1 MILLEPAQVAEP
13 GALVR
18 GCSPTRDHPPGAH
31 PWHTSSPLPEWPCP
45 ARSIRRRGGERAE
58 SRTPPGFLMVKDGP
72 PMYVQPR
79 IDEPGAGQ
87 DEPVAVI
94 GAACRFPGEVRSLGS
109 LWRLLMARRET
120 VREVPGERW
129 EQAELAGLPAQ
140 VAARLRYGCF
150 LDDDVYAYEPEFF
163 GINAQEAPWVDPE
176 HRLLSE
182 VAWEAIEH
190 AGIPTQRLSGTPT
203 GMFFGIYQK
212 DYMLRVQRPLE
223 EVDAYAMYTG
233 FDSIGPG
240 RVGFMLN
247 LRGPQVVVESACAS
261 GLVAVHAAC
270 QSLRTGESEVAL
282 AGAAMLTLGPEG
294 VIAPALW
301 GVFSPTGRCHAFD
314 AAADGYV
321 RGEGCGVLVLKRLSD
336 AVRDG
341 DRVLAVVRGT
351 AVNQNGRG
359 TRLSAPSEP
368 AQIDLYRLALE
379 RAGVEAGDV
388 GMVEAHGPG
397 TAVGD
402 PIEFAA
408 VAAVYGKGRDRCAL
422 GSVKTNIGHTEPVS
436 GVAGLLKAIASLRH
450 GLVPASLHF
459 RDWNPQIDAS
469 GTRLFVPTDTSEW
482 PVRQGTRLAAVSS
495 FGISGTNVHVV
506 LEQPPA
512 HTPARRPSRPL
523 PSDGFGPGQ
532 DGEVPRVFPLSA
544 GTPVAL
550 RSAAGRL
557 AQWLGGEGS
566 QVPLVDVAHTLAVRR
581 SPSRER
587 AAVIAAG
594 RPELVARL
602 EELAAGTALPAGV
615 ATGRALPESGQGV
628 VWVFSG
634 HGSQWAGMCR
644 RLLDRD
650 PEFTR
655 VIDELEPLVA
665 QESGFSLRQ
674 TLCRPEVVTGFDRVQ
689 PVIFAI
695 QLGLAAMWR
704 SHGVE
709 PAAVIGHSMGEVAA
723 AVAAGALS
731 VRDGVRVICRRSR
744 LILRAAGKGL
754 MASVALGR
762 DEVERL
768 LTEEDVDGVS
778 VAVVASPD
786 NTVIGGDADRIRH
799 LAEDWEARGVGI
811 RVIEVDVASHTA
823 HMDSILPDLAD
834 ALADVTGRQPTAAFY
849 STVTDD
855 PRDRAAFDAA
865 YWSDNLRRV
874 VRFADAVRAAAEDGH
889 RLFVEIGPHPVL
901 THPVQTTL
909 SAHGHTSTAVVPS
922 LLRDTDETV
931 AFQTHVAALHC
942 AGHPLDWADRYGE
955 GTLAD
960 VPPTTWERTRYV
972 VEPSPMRLSAGT
984 HTSRASHPL
993 TGPHTVDPDGE
1004 GRHLWQTLVTPTTL
1018 PWLDAHRVN
1027 DVAVVPGAALCEMAV
1042 AAAADLYA
1050 VGPERLR
1057 LTGID
1062 LERLLLPAADGT
1074 SVTATAEAAGPHTA
1088 RWRVVSTQDDGTSV
1102 QHARAHLHVTPERE
1116 SVPQGCDLEHLL
1128 AQFPH
1133 TVDVSDVYRQ
1143 MRERGVHHGPPFLGL
1158 VSLHTDESRADRA
1171 GARLLAR
1178 VQVPDAGRA
1187 AAQALHC
1194 HPVMLDSCLQAVAG
1208 AVLRSGAVP
1217 AGGILPRG
1225 IEELRLYGT
1234 LPLAGYCVV
1243 TLGHMEGDRYT
1254 ADFRLWADDGS
1265 VIADATGVEFRCVP
1279 AESAEERFGRRLL
1292 QASWEH
1298 CERPALKP
1306 PTGSWT
1312 LCAEPGRET
1321 FAAALGEALRE
1332 RGATVD
1338 VRALSP
1344 QDAAAPVTMPR
1355 PRREPPQAVVYLPAP
1370 GSASPSPDLLAR
1382 EQTGRLVETARA
1394 LAPGEGGGTTP
1405 RLWTVTGNAQR
1416 VVSGDRPDLGQA
1428 GLRGLVRVLS
1438 YEHPE
1443 LRPAVLDVDPHTAV
1457 ADVAGELLSCPDEQ
1471 DEIAYRNGTRYLA
1484 RLRNGPL
1491 EESQRRQAAVDRAR
1505 DRVAL
1510 HLARPGDLDSF
1521 EVVAQTRRRPGPGEV
1536 EVRIAATSVNFIN
1549 VLQAMGVYQRFSA
1562 GEERLDVSA
1571 FDGVGVVTAL
1581 GDGVQEAAVGDRLAA
1596 MFVEGSQSTLMSSF
1610 ATVRAD
1616 CTLPVP
1622 DALSAQDAAGLP
1634 CAYLT
1639 AWYALY
1645 HLARLRPGEK
1655 VLIHSASGGTGLAA
1669 LNLARARGAEV
1680 WATAGS
1686 EAKRA
1691 YLRGLGVEHVMDSR
1705 TLDFADQV
1713 RDLTAG
1719 HGVDVV
1725 LNSLTGP
1732 SQSASLDLL
1741 AHRGRFLEL
1750 GKRDI
1755 YANARLGLLPFRRN
1769 VTFAG
1774 VDVLMM
1780 MQQDPGLLAEGYRE
1794 LAGMLADGQL
1804 PLLPV
1809 TEHPVAEASSAFH
1822 AMARAQHTGKLVL
1835 TWPAEG
1841 TATLPVRPQ
1850 DVPVVR
1856 SDASYLVTG
1865 GLGGLGLLVARW
1877 LAERGAA
1884 ALVLTSRSAP
1894 SPATRTALDAITA
1907 EFGTRVEVVCADLAE
1922 PGAADM
1928 LVQAALGTGH
1938 PLGGVVH
1945 AAAVVE
1951 DATVANLSPALLEKV
1966 WRPKATGAWLLH
1978 HATEGHELD
1987 WWVTFSSAA
1996 SLLGN
2001 PGQGAYAAANAWLDE
2016 FTSWRR
2022 AQGLPT
2028 TCINW
2033 GPWAEVGRGAFMA
2046 ERGYAMIDPAEGIA
2060 ALERILAHDR
2070 DRTAYT
2076 PLDLAR
2082 WLESYPAT
2090 ARTAFFAELAAATT
2104 GTDAGHDGSAL
2115 LAALRETDCHQQR
2128 QQILQPQVVEH
2139 ISAVLRLGADRFD
2152 ANTSLVTL
2160 GLDSLMAMALRNR
2173 LQRELGLDIPTT
2185 VMWTHPNASALTRYL
2200 LARLHPGQS
2209 QVEAHLETE
2218 AAACAPTAAG

>member
-1 MILLEPAQVAEP
+1 MHARPGVEEPAA
-13 GALVR
+13 
-18 GCSPTRDHPPGAH
+18 S
-31 PWHTSSPLPEWPCP
+31 
-45 ARSIRRRGGERAE
+45 
-58 SRTPPGFLMVKDGP
+58 
-72 PMYVQPR
+72 
-79 IDEPGAGQ
+79 Q
-87 DEPVAVI
+87 DEPIAVV
-94 GAACRFPGEVRSLGS
+94 GAACRFPGEVRSLTS

-120 VREVPGERW
+120 VREVPPERW
-129 EQAELAGLPAQ
+129 EQAELTGLPAQ

-176 HRLLSE
+176 HRLLAE
-182 VAWEAIEH
+182 VVWEAIEH
-190 AGIPTQRLSGTPT
+190 AGIPAQRLSGTPT

-223 EVDAYAMYTG
+223 EVNAYAMYTG

-261 GLVAVHAAC
+261 GLVAVHSAC
-270 QSLRTGESEVAL
+270 QSLRTGESDVAL
-282 AGAAMLTLGPEG
+282 AGAAMLALGSQG

-321 RGEGCGVLVLKRLSD
+321 RGEGCGVVVLKRLED
-336 AVRDG
+336 AVRAG
-341 DRVLAVVRGT
+341 DRVLAVLRGT

-379 RAGVEAGDV
+379 RAGVDAGDV

-408 VAAVYGKGRDRCAL
+408 VATVYGKGRDRCAL

-450 GLVPASLHF
+450 GMVPASLHF
-459 RDWNPQIDAS
+459 RDWNPQIDPS
-469 GTRLFVPTDTSEW
+469 GTRLFVPTDTVEW
-482 PVRQGTRLAAVSS
+482 PVRNGTRLAAVSS

-512 HTPARRPSRPL
+512 SSPVRRDVRPL
-523 PSDGFGPGQ
+523 PSGESGPPRA
-532 DGEVPRVFPLSA
+532 DEALRVFPLSA

-557 AQWLGGEGS
+557 AQWLRGEGAR
-566 QVPLVDVAHTLAVRR
+566 VPLGDVAHTLAVRR
-581 SPSRER
+581 SPARER
-587 AAVIAAG
+587 AAVVAAD
-594 RPELVARL
+594 RSELVARL
-602 EELAAGTALPAGV
+602 EELAAGTPPTAGV
-615 ATGRALPESGQGV
+615 ATGSAVPDAGQRV

-644 RLLDRD
+644 QLLDHD

-665 QESGFSLRQ
+665 EESGFSLRQ

-744 LILRAAGKGL
+744 LILRTAGQGL
-754 MASVALGR
+754 MASVALSR
-762 DEVERL
+762 AEVERL
-768 LTEEDVDGVS
+768 LAEQDVRGVG
-778 VAVVASPD
+778 VAVVASPE
-786 NTVIGGDADRIRH
+786 NTVIGGDADHIRQ
-799 LAEDWEARGVGI
+799 LAEEWDARGVGI

-823 HMDSILPDLAD
+823 HMDPVLPDLAD
-834 ALADVTGRQPTAAFY
+834 ALADITGGSSVTAFY
-849 STVTDD
+849 STVADD
-855 PRDRAAFDAA
+855 PREHPAFDAA

-874 VRFADAVRAAAEDGH
+874 VRFADAVQAAAEDGH
-889 RLFVEIGPHPVL
+889 RLFLEIGPHPVL
-901 THPVQTTL
+901 AQPVQATL
-909 SAHGHTSTAVVPS
+909 AAHGHSDTAVVPS
-922 LLRDTDETV
+922 LLRDTDDAL
-931 AFQTHVAALHC
+931 AFHTHVAALHC
-942 AGHPLDWADRYGE
+942 AGHPLDWADRYGD
-955 GTLAD
+955 GALAD

-972 VEPSPMRLSAGT
+972 VAPSPLSQSAGVRSL
-984 HTSRASHPL
+984 HSAHPL
-993 TGPHTVDPDGE
+993 TGPHTTDPDGE
-1004 GRHLWQTLVTPTTL
+1004 GRHLWQTRISPATL
-1018 PWLDAHRVN
+1018 AWLDAHRVN
-1027 DVAVVPGAALCEMAV
+1027 DVVVVPGAALCEMAV
-1042 AAAADLYA
+1042 AAAADLYST
-1050 VGPERLR
+1050 GPERLR
-1057 LTGID
+1057 ITDVD
-1062 LERLLLPAADGT
+1062 LERLLLPASDGT
-1074 SVTATAEAAGPHTA
+1074 SVTATAEATGPDTA
-1088 RWRVVSTQDDGTSV
+1088 RWRVISTAADGTCV
-1102 QHARAHLHVTPERE
+1102 QHAQAGLQAAPREEPVPE
-1116 SVPQGCDLEHLL
+1116 GCDPQHLL

-1133 TVDVSDVYRQ
+1133 AVDASDVYRQ
-1143 MRERGVHHGPPFLGL
+1143 MREERGVHHGSPFLGL
-1158 VSLHTDESRADRA
+1158 QALYTDEAPERSSACFEST
-1171 GARLLAR
+1171 RLLAR
-1178 VQVPDAGRA
+1178 VHVPDEGRA
-1187 AAQALHC
+1187 GAQALHC
-1194 HPVMLDSCLQAVAG
+1194 HPVVLDTCLQAVAG
-1208 AVLRSGAVP
+1208 AVLRTGTVP
-1217 AGGILPRG
+1217 AGGILPRR
-1225 IEELRLYGT
+1225 IEALRLYGRV
-1234 LPLAGYCVV
+1234 PLSGYCLV
-1243 TLGHMEGDRYT
+1243 TLGRMDGDRYT
-1254 ADFRLWADDGS
+1254 ANFRLWADDGA
-1265 VIADATGVEFRCVP
+1265 VAADATGVEFRHVP
-1279 AESAEERFGRRLL
+1279 AESAEERFAGRLL
-1292 QASWEH
+1292 RASWEP
-1298 CERPALKP
+1298 CERAAPQRA
-1306 PTGSWT
+1306 TGTWT
-1312 LCAEPGRET
+1312 LLGEPGRESFT
-1321 FAAALGEALRE
+1321 TALGAALQE
-1332 RGATVD
+1332 RGAAVD
-1338 VRALSP
+1338 IRTLTPEDISGDNPAPLLSS
-1344 QDAAAPVTMPR
+1344 
-1355 PRREPPQAVVYLPAP
+1355 EPGGQAPQAVVYLPAP
-1370 GSASPSPDLLAR
+1370 GTASLPPDRLAR
-1382 EQTGRLVETARA
+1382 EQVARLVGTARA
-1394 LAPGEGGGTTP
+1394 LAGTARDGAAP
-1405 RLWTVTGNAQR
+1405 RLWTVTGTAQQ
-1416 VVSGDRPDLGQA
+1416 VASGDLPDLGQA

-1443 LRPAVLDVDPHTAV
+1443 LRPGILDIDPQTPVEEV
-1457 ADVAGELLSCPDEQ
+1457 AAELLSCPDEQ
-1471 DEIAYRNGTRYLA
+1471 DEIAYRCGTRHVA
-1484 RLRNGPL
+1484 RLRNAPL
-1491 EESQRRQAAVDRAR
+1491 DEHERRRATVDRAH

-1510 HLARPGDLDSF
+1510 YLARSGDLDSF
-1521 EVVAQTRRRPGPGEV
+1521 EFVAQSRSRPGPGEV
-1536 EVRIAATSVNFIN
+1536 EVRLDATSVNFIN

-1562 GEERLDVSA
+1562 GEERPDVCA
-1571 FDGVGVVTAL
+1571 FDGAGVVTAV
-1581 GDGVQEAAVGDRLAA
+1581 GDGVRDVRVGDRVAA
-1596 MFVEGSQSTLMSSF
+1596 MFVDAEQTAVMSSF
-1610 ATVRAD
+1610 TTVRAD
-1616 CTLPVP
+1616 CLLPVP
-1622 DALSAQDAAGLP
+1622 DGMSAQDAAGLP

-1639 AWYALY
+1639 AWYALR

-1669 LNLARARGAEV
+1669 LNLARACGAEV
-1680 WATAGS
+1680 LATAGS

-1691 YLRGLGVEHVMDSR
+1691 YLRGLGVPHVMDSR

-1713 RDLTAG
+1713 RDLTKG
-1719 HGVDVV
+1719 GGVDVV

-1732 SQSASLDLL
+1732 AQSAGLELL
-1741 AHRGRFLEL
+1741 AHRGRFIEL

-1755 YANARLGLLPFRRN
+1755 YANTRLGLLPFRRN

-1780 MQQDPGLLAEGYRE
+1780 MQQDPDLLAEGYRE
-1794 LAGMLADGQL
+1794 LAGMLVGGTL

-1809 TEHPVAEASSAFH
+1809 TEHPVTEAPSAFH
-1822 AMARAQHTGKLVL
+1822 TMASARHTGKLVL

-1841 TATLPVRPQ
+1841 TDTLPMRPE

-1856 SDASYLVTG
+1856 PDASYLVTG

-1884 ALVLTSRSAP
+1884 AVVLTSRSAP
-1894 SPATRTALDAITA
+1894 TAATRSALDAVTA
-1907 EFGTRVEVVCADLAE
+1907 DFGTRIEVVCGDLAE
-1922 PGAADM
+1922 PGVADT
-1928 LVQAALGTGH
+1928 LVRASLDTGN
-1938 PLGGVVH
+1938 PLRGVVH

-1951 DATVANLSPALLEKV
+1951 DATVANLSHTLLEKV

-1978 HATEGHELD
+1978 HATAGQELD

-2022 AQGLPT
+2022 AQGLPA
-2028 TCINW
+2028 TCVNW
-2033 GPWAEVGRGAFMA
+2033 GPWAEVGRGAGMA
-2046 ERGYAMIDPAEGIA
+2046 ERGYAMIAPVEGIA

-2076 PLDLAR
+2076 PVDLSR

-2090 ARTAFFAELAAATT
+2090 ARTAFFAELAAPAA
-2104 GTDAGHDGSAL
+2104 GADSSDARNAL
-2115 LAALRETDCHQQR
+2115 LQSLRETDSPQQR
-2128 QQILQPQVVEH
+2128 QQLLQSRVVEH
-2139 ISAVLRLGADRFD
+2139 IAAVLRLGTDRFD

-2160 GLDSLMAMALRNR
+2160 GLDSLMAIALRNR
-2173 LQRELGLDIPTT
+2173 LQRELALDIPTT
-2185 VMWTHPNASALTRYL
+2185 VMWTHPTASALTRYL
-2200 LARLHPGQS
+2200 LARLHPEQEPDDAS
-2209 QVEAHLETE
+2209 
-2218 AAACAPTAAG
+2218 CATDPAVTSSAVPG

>member
-1 MILLEPAQVAEP
+1 MHAQP
-13 GALVR
+13 G
-18 GCSPTRDHPPGAH
+18 
-31 PWHTSSPLPEWPCP
+31 
-45 ARSIRRRGGERAE
+45 
-58 SRTPPGFLMVKDGP
+58 
-72 PMYVQPR
+72 
-79 IDEPGAGQ
+79 IDAPGAGQ
-87 DEPVAVI
+87 DEPVAVV
-94 GAACRFPGEVRSLGS
+94 GAACRFPGEVRSLTS

-182 VAWEAIEH
+182 VVWEAIEH
-190 AGIPTQRLSGTPT
+190 AGIPAQRLSGTPT
-203 GMFFGIYQK
+203 GMFFGVYQK

-223 EVDAYAMYTG
+223 EVNAYAMYTG

-261 GLVAVHAAC
+261 GLVAVHSAC
-270 QSLRTGESEVAL
+270 QSLRTGESDVAL

-321 RGEGCGVLVLKRLSD
+321 RGEGCGVVVLKRLSD

-341 DRVLAVVRGT
+341 DRVLAVLRGT

-436 GVAGLLKAIASLRH
+436 GVAGLLKAIASLRQ
-450 GLVPASLHF
+450 GMVPASLHF
-459 RDWNPQIDAS
+459 RDWNPQIDAD
-469 GTRLFVPTDTSEW
+469 GTRLFVPTDTTDW
-482 PVRQGTRLAAVSS
+482 PVRDGTRLAAVSS

-512 HTPARRPSRPL
+512 PSPARRTAPPVTPGGSR
-523 PSDGFGPGQ
+523 Q
-532 DGEVPRVFPLSA
+532 ARDGEAPRVFPLSA

-550 RSAAGRL
+550 RSAADRL
-557 AQWLGGEGS
+557 AQWLRGEGA
-566 QVPLVDVAHTLAVRR
+566 QVPLSDVAHTLAVRR
-581 SPSRER
+581 SPARER
-587 AAVIAAG
+587 AAVVAAE
-594 RPELVARL
+594 RAELVARL
-602 EELAAGTALPAGV
+602 EELAAGTAPSAGV
-615 ATGRALPESGQGV
+615 ATGRAVLPDAGQGV

-644 RLLDRD
+644 QLLDRD
-650 PEFTR
+650 PEFTK

-665 QESGFSLRQ
+665 EESGFSLRE
-674 TLCRPEVVTGFDRVQ
+674 TLRRPEVVTGFDRVQ

-723 AVAAGALS
+723 AVAAGALG

-744 LILRAAGKGL
+744 LILRTAGQGL
-754 MASVALGR
+754 MASVALSR
-762 DEVERL
+762 AEVERL
-768 LTEEDVDGVS
+768 LAEQDVRGVS
-778 VAVVASPD
+778 VAVVASPE
-786 NTVIGGDADRIRH
+786 NTVIGGDADRIRR
-799 LAEDWEARGVGI
+799 LAEEWDARGVGV

-823 HMDSILPDLAD
+823 HMDPILPDLAD
-834 ALADVTGRQPTAAFY
+834 ALADVTGGQPTAVFY
-849 STVTDD
+849 STATDD
-855 PRDRAAFDAA
+855 PREHAAFDAA

-901 THPVQTTL
+901 AGPVQATL
-909 SAHGHTSTAVVPS
+909 AAHGHTDTAVVPS
-922 LLRDTDETV
+922 LLRDTDDAL
-931 AFQTHVAALHC
+931 AFHTHVAALHC
-942 AGHPLDWADRYGE
+942 VGHPLDWAGRYGD
-955 GTLAD
+955 GALAD

-972 VEPSPMRLSAGT
+972 VDPSPLRQSAGA
-984 HTSRASHPL
+984 HSSPAAHPL
-993 TGPHTVDPDGE
+993 TGPHTADPDGE
-1004 GRHLWQTLVTPTTL
+1004 GRHLWQTRVTPTTL

-1027 DVAVVPGAALCEMAV
+1027 DVVVVPGAALCEMAV

-1050 VGPERLR
+1050 TGPERLR
-1057 LTGID
+1057 VTGID
-1062 LERLLLPAADGT
+1062 LERLLLPASDGT
-1074 SVTATAEAAGPHTA
+1074 PVTATAEAAGAGTA
-1088 RWRVVSTQDDGTSV
+1088 RWRVVSTASDGTSV
-1102 QHARAHLHVTPERE
+1102 QHARACLHVTPEGDP
-1116 SVPQGCDLEHLL
+1116 VPEGCDPQRLQAE
-1128 AQFPH
+1128 FPH
-1133 TVDVSDVYRQ
+1133 PVDAADVYRQ
-1143 MRERGVHHGPPFLGL
+1143 MREERGVHHGPPFLGL
-1158 VSLHTDESRADRA
+1158 QALYADGTPADRA

-1178 VQVPDAGRA
+1178 VRVPDEGRGG
-1187 AAQALHC
+1187 AQALHC
-1194 HPVMLDSCLQAVAG
+1194 HPVALDTCLQAVAG
-1208 AVLRSGAVP
+1208 AVLRTGAVP
-1217 AGGILPRG
+1217 AGGILPRH
-1225 IEELRLYGT
+1225 IEALRLYGAV
-1234 LPLAGYCVV
+1234 PLSGYCLV
-1243 TLGHMEGDRYT
+1243 TLRLLDGDRYT

-1265 VIADATGVEFRCVP
+1265 VIADATGVEFRHVP
-1279 AESAEERFGRRLL
+1279 AESADERFAGRLL
-1292 QASWEH
+1292 RASWEPS
-1298 CERPALKP
+1298 ERPAP
-1306 PTGSWT
+1306 QPADGSWI
-1312 LCAEPGRET
+1312 LLAEPGRET
-1321 FAAALGEALRE
+1321 YATELGEALAE
-1332 RGATVD
+1332 RGAAVD
-1338 VRALSP
+1338 VRTLTPAGGTE
-1344 QDAAAPVTMPR
+1344 PVVPA
-1355 PRREPPQAVVYLPAP
+1355 PQAVAYLPAS
-1370 GSASPSPDLLAR
+1370 GGTAPDRRAR
-1382 EQTGRLVETARA
+1382 EQVARLVETART
-1394 LAPGEGGGTTP
+1394 LAQAADGEAAP
-1405 RLWTVTGNAQR
+1405 RLWTVTAGAQQ
-1416 VVSGDRPDLGQA
+1416 VTPEDRPDLGQA

-1443 LRPAVLDVDPHTAV
+1443 LRPGVLDIDPRTPV
-1457 ADVAGELLSCPDEQ
+1457 MDVAAELLSCPAEQ
-1471 DEIAYRNGTRYLA
+1471 DEIAYRNGTRHLA
-1484 RLRNGPL
+1484 RLRGAPL
-1491 EESQRRQAAVDRAR
+1491 DERERRRTTVDRAR
-1505 DRVAL
+1505 ARVAL

-1521 EVVAQTRRRPGPGEV
+1521 EFVAQSRRRPGPGEV
-1536 EVRIAATSVNFIN
+1536 EVRTDATSVNFIN

-1562 GEERLDVSA
+1562 GEEREDVCA
-1571 FDGVGVVTAL
+1571 FDGAGVVTAV
-1581 GDGVQEAAVGDRLAA
+1581 GDGVQDVREGDRVAA
-1596 MFVEGSQSTLMSSF
+1596 MFVETAQSTVMSSF

-1616 CTLPVP
+1616 CLLPVP
-1622 DALSAQDAAGLP
+1622 DGVSAQDAAGLP

-1639 AWYALY
+1639 AWYALR
-1645 HLARLRPGEK
+1645 HLARLRRGEK

-1669 LNLARARGAEV
+1669 LNLARACGAEV
-1680 WATAGS
+1680 LATAGS

-1691 YLRGLGVEHVMDSR
+1691 YLRGLGVRHVMDSR

-1713 RDLTAG
+1713 RDLTG
-1719 HGVDVV
+1719 GRGVDVV

-1732 SQSASLDLL
+1732 AQSAGLGLL

-1755 YANARLGLLPFRRN
+1755 YANTRLGLLPFRRN

-1780 MQQDPGLLAEGYRE
+1780 MRQAPDLLAEGYRE
-1794 LAGMLADGQL
+1794 LAGMLADGTL

-1809 TEHPVAEASSAFH
+1809 TEHPVTEAASAFH
-1822 AMARAQHTGKLVL
+1822 TMASARHTGKLVL

-1841 TATLPVRPQ
+1841 TDTLPVRPE

-1856 SDASYLVTG
+1856 PDASYLVTG

-1884 ALVLTSRSAP
+1884 AVVLTSRGAP
-1894 SPATRTALDAITA
+1894 TPAARTALEAITA
-1907 EFGTRVEVVCADLAE
+1907 GYGTRVEVVRGDLAE
-1922 PGAADM
+1922 PGVADT
-1928 LVQAALGTGH
+1928 LVRAALDTGH
-1938 PLGGVVH
+1938 PLRGVVH

-1951 DATVANLSPALLEKV
+1951 DATVANLSPALLERV

-1978 HATEGHELD
+1978 HATGGQELD

-2022 AQGLPT
+2022 AQGLPA
-2028 TCINW
+2028 TCVNW
-2033 GPWAEVGRGAFMA
+2033 GPWAEVGRGAGMA
-2046 ERGYAMIDPAEGIA
+2046 ERGYAMITPAEGIA

-2076 PLDLAR
+2076 PVDLAR
-2082 WLESYPAT
+2082 WLESCPAT
-2090 ARTAFFAELAAATT
+2090 ARTAFFAELAASAAGVDSA
-2104 GTDAGHDGSAL
+2104 GTRSAL
-2115 LAALRETDCHQQR
+2115 LESLRETDCPQERQR
-2128 QQILQPQVVEH
+2128 ILQPQVVEH
-2139 ISAVLRLGADRFD
+2139 VAAVLRLGTDRFD

-2160 GLDSLMAMALRNR
+2160 GLDSLMAIALRNR
-2173 LQRELGLDIPTT
+2173 LQRELALDIPTT
-2185 VMWTHPNASALTRYL
+2185 VMWTHPTASALTRYL
-2200 LARLHPGQS
+2200 LARLAPEQGQD
-2209 QVEAHLETE
+2209 AARPETE
-2218 AAACAPTAAG
+2218 PAAAPSAALS

>member
-1 MILLEPAQVAEP
+1 MHAQPDIE
-13 GALVR
+13 
-18 GCSPTRDHPPGAH
+18 
-31 PWHTSSPLPEWPCP
+31 
-45 ARSIRRRGGERAE
+45 
-58 SRTPPGFLMVKDGP
+58 
-72 PMYVQPR
+72 
-79 IDEPGAGQ
+79 EPGAGR
-87 DEPVAVI
+87 DEPIAVV
-94 GAACRFPGEVRSLGS
+94 GAACRFPGEVSSLTS

-140 VAARLRYGCF
+140 VADRLRHGCF

-163 GINAQEAPWVDPE
+163 GINADEAPWVDPE

-190 AGIPTQRLSGTPT
+190 AGIPAQRLSGTPT

-223 EVDAYAMYTG
+223 EVNAYAMYTG

-247 LRGPQVVVESACAS
+247 LRGPQVVIESACAS
-261 GLVAVHAAC
+261 GLVAVHTAC
-270 QSLRTGESEVAL
+270 QSLRTGESDVAL

-321 RGEGCGVLVLKRLSD
+321 RGEGCGVVVLKRLSD
-336 AVRDG
+336 AVRAG
-341 DRVLAVVRGT
+341 DRVLAVLRGT

-450 GLVPASLHF
+450 GMVPASLHF
-459 RDWNPQIDAS
+459 NTWNPQIDPS
-469 GTRLFVPTDTSEW
+469 GTRLFVPTDTTEW
-482 PVRQGTRLAAVSS
+482 PVREGTRLAAVSS

-512 HTPARRPSRPL
+512 PSPARRATRPAR
-523 PSDGFGPGQ
+523 PGASAPA
-532 DGEVPRVFPLSA
+532 DDDALRVFPLSA

-557 AQWLGGEGS
+557 ARWLRGEGS
-566 QVPLVDVAHTLAVRR
+566 QIPLRDVAHTLAARR
-581 SPSRER
+581 SPARER
-587 AAVIAAG
+587 AAVVAAD

-602 EELAAGTALPAGV
+602 KELAAGTAPFAGV
-615 ATGRALPESGQGV
+615 ATGRTVPDAGQGV

-644 RLLDRD
+644 QLLDHDR
-650 PEFTR
+650 EFTR

-665 QESGFSLRQ
+665 EESGFSLRQ

-731 VRDGVRVICRRSR
+731 VEDGVRVICRRSR
-744 LILRAAGKGL
+744 LILRTAGQGL

-762 DEVERL
+762 AEVERL
-768 LTEEDVDGVS
+768 LAEQDVQGVHDMRGATGVTGVT
-778 VAVVASPD
+778 VAVVASPE
-786 NTVIGGDADRIRH
+786 NTVVGGDADRIRR
-799 LAEDWEARGVGI
+799 LAEEWDARGIGI
-811 RVIEVDVASHTA
+811 RVVEVDVASHTA
-823 HMDSILPDLAD
+823 HMDPILPDLTD
-834 ALADVTGRQPTAAFY
+834 ALAGVVGRTPRTAFY

-855 PRDRAAFDAA
+855 PREHAVLDAA
-865 YWSDNLRRV
+865 YWSDNLRRT
-874 VRFADAVRAAAEDGH
+874 VRFADAVRAAADDGH

-901 THPVQTTL
+901 VHPVQATL
-909 SAHGHTSTAVVPS
+909 TAHGHTGTAVVPS
-922 LLRDTDETV
+922 LLRDTDDAL
-931 AFQTHVAALHC
+931 AFHTNVAALHC
-942 AGHPLDWADRYGE
+942 AGHPLDWADRYGD
-955 GTLAD
+955 GALAD

-972 VEPSPMRLSAGT
+972 VDPSPLRQSAGA
-984 HTSRASHPL
+984 HSSPAAHPL
-993 TGPHTVDPDGE
+993 TGPHTADPDGE
-1004 GRHLWQTLVTPTTL
+1004 GRHLWQTRVSPTTL

-1042 AAAADLYA
+1042 AAATDLYA
-1050 VGPERLR
+1050 AGPEHLR
-1057 LTGID
+1057 VTGID
-1062 LERLLLPAADGT
+1062 LQRLLLPASDGT
-1074 SVTATAEAAGPHTA
+1074 SVTATAEAAGPDTA
-1088 RWRVVSTQDDGTSV
+1088 RWRVVSTASDGSSV
-1102 QHARAHLHVTPERE
+1102 QHAQAYLHRTSEGDP
-1116 SVPQGCDLEHLL
+1116 VPPGRDPRDLL
-1128 AQFPH
+1128 AEFPH
-1133 TVDVSDVYRQ
+1133 AVDAADVYRQ
-1143 MRERGVHHGPPFLGL
+1143 MREERGVHHGRPFMGL
-1158 VSLHTDESRADRA
+1158 QALYEDGSPADRP

-1178 VQVPDAGRA
+1178 VRVPDGGRSG
-1187 AAQALHC
+1187 AQALHC
-1194 HPVMLDSCLQAVAG
+1194 HPVTLDTCLQTVAG

-1217 AGGILPRG
+1217 AGGILPAG
-1225 IEELRLYGT
+1225 IETLRLYGT
-1234 LPLAGYCVV
+1234 VPLSGYCLV
-1243 TLGHMEGDRYT
+1243 TLVRVDGDRFT

-1265 VIADATGVEFRCVP
+1265 VAADATGVEFRHVP
-1279 AESAEERFGRRLL
+1279 AESAEERFAHRLL
-1292 QASWEH
+1292 QASWEPA
-1298 CERPALKP
+1298 ERPASDTTP
-1306 PTGSWT
+1306 GTWT
-1312 LCAEPGRET
+1312 LLTEAGREPY
-1321 FAAALGEALRE
+1321 AAELGAALEK
-1332 RGATVD
+1332 RGATVH
-1338 VRALSP
+1338 VRTF
-1344 QDAAAPVTMPR
+1344 APDRPAEDDDTAPLTPLTSLASLTPPEPGVPAQTPTPR
-1355 PRREPPQAVVYLPAP
+1355 AVVYLPATGTP
-1370 GSASPSPDLLAR
+1370 SDKTSPDHRAR
-1382 EQTGRLVETARA
+1382 ERVARLAETARV
-1394 LAPGEGGGTTP
+1394 LARTAADGGAAP
-1405 RLWTVTGNAQR
+1405 RLWTVTDTAQQ
-1416 VVSGDRPDLGQA
+1416 VAPEDRPDLAQA

-1443 LRPAVLDVDPHTAV
+1443 LRPGVLDVDQRMPVT
-1457 ADVAGELLSCPDEQ
+1457 DVAAELLSCPDEQ
-1471 DEIAYRNGTRYLA
+1471 DEIAYRHGTRHLA
-1484 RLRNGPL
+1484 RLRNIPL
-1491 EESQRRQAAVDRAR
+1491 DERERHRTTVDREH

-1510 HLARPGDLDSF
+1510 RLTRPGDLDSF
-1521 EVVAQTRRRPGPGEV
+1521 EFVAQPRRRPAPDEV
-1536 EVRIAATSVNFIN
+1536 EIRLDATSVNFIN
-1549 VLQAMGVYQRFSA
+1549 VLQAMGVYQGFST
-1562 GEERLDVSA
+1562 GEEHGDVCA
-1571 FDGVGVVTAL
+1571 FDGAGVVTAV
-1581 GDGVQEAAVGDRLAA
+1581 GDGVRDVREGDRVAA
-1596 MFVEGSQSTLMSSF
+1596 MFVDGEQSAVMSSF

-1616 CTLPVP
+1616 CLLPVP
-1622 DALSAQDAAGLP
+1622 DGMSTRDAAALP

-1639 AWYALY
+1639 AWYSLR
-1645 HLARLRPGEK
+1645 HLARLRQGEQ

-1669 LNLARARGAEV
+1669 LYLARACGAEV

-1691 YLRGLGVEHVMDSR
+1691 YLRGLGVAHVMDSR

-1713 RDLTAG
+1713 RDLTG
-1719 HGVDVV
+1719 GRGVDVV

-1732 SQSASLDLL
+1732 AQSAGLGLL
-1741 AHRGRFLEL
+1741 AHRGRFVEL

-1755 YANARLGLLPFRRN
+1755 YANNRLGLLPFRHN
-1769 VTFAG
+1769 VTFTG

-1780 MQQDPGLLAEGYRE
+1780 MQKDPALLAEGYRE
-1794 LAGMLADGQL
+1794 LAGLLADGTL
-1804 PLLPV
+1804 PPLPV
-1809 TEHPVAEASSAFH
+1809 TAHPVAEASSAFH
-1822 AMARAQHTGKLVL
+1822 TMASARHTGKLVL
-1835 TWPAEG
+1835 TWPATG
-1841 TATLPVRPQ
+1841 TDTLPVRPE

-1856 SDASYLVTG
+1856 PDGSYLVTG
-1865 GLGGLGLLVARW
+1865 GLGGLGLLVARR

-1884 ALVLTSRSAP
+1884 AVLLTSRGAP
-1894 SPATRTALDAITA
+1894 TAATRTALDAVTE
-1907 EFGTRVEVVCADLAE
+1907 EFGTRVEVVCGDLAE
-1922 PGAADM
+1922 PGVANTLVRAAVD
-1928 LVQAALGTGH
+1928 TGH
-1938 PLGGVVH
+1938 PLRGVVH

-1951 DATVANLSPALLEKV
+1951 DATVANLSTALLEKV

-1978 HATEGHELD
+1978 HAVAGQDLD

-2022 AQGLPT
+2022 AQGLPA
-2028 TCINW
+2028 TCVNW
-2033 GPWAEVGRGAFMA
+2033 GPWAEVGRGTGMR
-2046 ERGYAMIDPAEGIA
+2046 ERGYAMIAPAEGIA
-2060 ALERILAHDR
+2060 ALERLLAHDR
-2070 DRTAYT
+2070 GRTAYT
-2076 PLDLAR
+2076 PVDLAR

-2090 ARTAFFAELAAATT
+2090 GHTAFFAELAAPA
-2104 GTDAGHDGSAL
+2104 AGADSAGGRSAL
-2115 LAALRETDCHQQR
+2115 LDSLRETDDPQQR
-2128 QQILQPQVVEH
+2128 RQILQPRVVDH
-2139 ISAVLRLGADRFD
+2139 IAAVLRLGTDRFD

-2160 GLDSLMAMALRNR
+2160 GLDSLMAIALRNR
-2173 LQRELGLDIPTT
+2173 LQRELALEIPTT
-2185 VMWTHPNASALTRYL
+2185 VMWTHPTASALTRYL
-2200 LARLHPGQS
+2200 LARLHPEQGQDDTRT
-2209 QVEAHLETE
+2209 ETE
-2218 AAACAPTAAG
+2218 AAATP